1 MTKKEKKKIF
11 KIIGILV
18 LIIIILFVI
27 KSITKN
33 KENDGET
40 LTKQAYV
47 EIQEDGTNLNTSD
60 KLKQTKKLGE
70 LEFSN
75 ISLTSKDGQSY
86 ITADVKNTSSSNLG
100 NKFIHL
106 TIVDDKNETLS
117 SVTIY
122 LGNIKPEETITIN
135 SKASSDFANAYDFL
149 ITE

>member
-135 SKASSDFANAYDFL
+135 SIPSSDFANAYDFL